1 MYHYCIII
9 TTTILNFP
17 LTNNGL
23 RNPKQVILNSRKNY
37 LNSYWLS
44 EFTIE
49 NIVKIHRRIDLTTKT
64 DGTVVSQQGFA
75 PFNFLYSRDTRKGY

>member
-9 TTTILNFP
+9 ITTILNFP

-23 RNPKQVILNSRKNY
+23 RNPKQVILNSSKIY

-44 EFTIE
+44 EFNIE
-49 NIVKIHRRIDLTTKT
+49 NIVQTHRRIDRKTKQT
-64 DGTVVSQQGFA
+64 GRPRRNRVLH
-75 PFNFLYSRDTRKGY
+75 FLFFMIT

>member
-9 TTTILNFP
+9 ITTILNFP

-23 RNPKQVILNSRKNY
+23 RNPKQVILNSRKIY

-44 EFTIE
+44 EFNME
-49 NIVKIHRRIDLTTKT
+49 SIV
-64 DGTVVSQQGFA
+64 
-75 PFNFLYSRDTRKGY
+75 